1 MYSLADLCSQAK
13 TYFVIAFLTLL
24 YTVIKDTDSWPILLL
39 KSAVFLAWTFFLN
52 FLCGRGYK
60 AVAWVAATIPH
71 FIFVAVTV
79 VML

>member
-13 TYFVIAFLTLL
+13 TYFVLAFLTLL
-24 YTVIKDTDSWPILLL
+24 YLVIKNNDSWLILLL
-39 KSAVFLAWTFFLN
+39 KSIVFLAWIFFLN

-60 AVAWVAATIPH
+60 AIAWVAAIIPH

>member
-1 MYSLADLCSQAK
+1 
-13 TYFVIAFLTLL
+13 
-24 YTVIKDTDSWPILLL
+24 
-39 KSAVFLAWTFFLN
+39 VFLAWIFFLN

-60 AVAWVAATIPH
+60 AIAWVAAIIPH